1 MGLRRLVAPTV
12 EPLTVAEVAAH
23 LRLDESRK
31 EPVPAAPTV
40 ARVSPAAAGD
50 LSDGVY
56 RYRVTFV
63 TADGETDGGQISAAV
78 TITDHT
84 VNGRVLVSEI
94 PLGGALVTARRL
106 YRTTANGATYFLLA
120 TLANNTATTYTD
132 NIADAALGVGVPTVN
147 TTGDAELRALIQT
160 AREHVEAH
168 TRRALLT
175 QTWALTLM
183 EFPWGDA
190 IALPIAPL
198 QSVSSVQYVSGAG
211 TTETMSP
218 SDYAADLGNLPPL
231 VIRGYGVT
239 WPVTRTQRNAV
250 TVEFVAGY
258 GSAAADVP
266 AAIRAAMKLL
276 IGHWY
281 ANREA
286 VNVGNITT
294 ELPLAVAAL
303 LAPYRIPEVA

>member
-1 MGLRRLVAPTV
+1 MGLRRLVAPTA
-12 EPLTVAEVAAH
+12 EPLTVADVVTH
-23 LRLDESRK
+23 LRLDASRV

-40 ARVSPAAAGD
+40 ARVSPAAAGN
-50 LSDGVY
+50 LSAGLY

-78 TITDHT
+78 TISDPT

-106 YRTTANGATYFLLA
+106 YRTTANGAAYLLLA
-120 TLANNTATTYTD
+120 TIANNTATTYTD
-132 NIADAALGVGVPTVN
+132 NIADAALGAGVPTTN
-147 TTGDAELRALIQT
+147 TTGDPELRALIQA
-160 AREHVEAH
+160 AREHVEAY

-175 QTWALTLM
+175 QTWELTRAA
-183 EFPWGDA
+183 FPVDDA
-190 IALPIAPL
+190 IPLPLAPL
-198 QSVSSVQYVSGAG
+198 VSITAVRYVNGAG
-211 TTETMSP
+211 TTETMSDTLY
-218 SDYAADLGNLPPL
+218 SADLGSLPPL
-231 VIRGYGVT
+231 VVRGYGVI

-250 TVEFVAGY
+250 AVEFVVGY
-258 GSAAADVP
+258 GPSAADVP
-266 AAIRAAMKLL
+266 APIRAAMKLL

-294 ELPLAVAAL
+294 ELPMAVAAL